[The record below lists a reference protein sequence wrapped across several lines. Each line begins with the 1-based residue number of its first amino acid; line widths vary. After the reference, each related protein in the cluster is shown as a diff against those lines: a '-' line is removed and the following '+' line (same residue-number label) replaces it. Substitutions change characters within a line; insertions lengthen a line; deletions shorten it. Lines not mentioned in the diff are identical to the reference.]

1 MDVDA
6 DSRLTRRSLTKP
18 APAGSNGTIMRR
30 PALALIPLLALSA
43 SAAAMVGGA
52 REIPDAKAQPEVM
65 FVGSRGN
72 FCTGTA
78 IARDLMLT
86 AAHCVLAGADYKL
99 VELGSDRTKP
109 ILKDIAR
116 VARHPQFNLKTMLA
130 HRATADVALLKL
142 AAPLPVTPRS
152 LLLPRPRVAVGER
165 FIVHGYGVAARGDGN
180 SAATLRKAVLASTG
194 QPGNLQ
200 LRLVDPATGNARAGL
215 GACTGDSGAPVYQET
230 ASGLAVIGVV
240 SWSTGPNGDDGC
252 GGLTGVTPIE
262 LYRGWIVEQARK
274 MGSAIEP

>member
-1 MDVDA
+1 
-6 DSRLTRRSLTKP
+6 
-18 APAGSNGTIMRR
+18 MRR
-30 PALALIPLLALSA
+30 PALALLPLLALSA

-52 REIPDAKAQPEVM
+52 REIPDANAQPEVM

-78 IARDLMLT
+78 IAGDLVLT

-99 VELGSDRTKP
+99 VELGSNRTRP
-109 ILKDIAR
+109 ILKDIAG
-116 VARHPQFNLKTMLA
+116 VARHSQFNLKTMLA

-142 AAPLPVTPRS
+142 AAPLAVSPRP
-152 LLLPRPRVAVGER
+152 LLPPRPRVAVGER
-165 FIVHGYGVAARGDGN
+165 FVVHGYGVSARGDGN
-180 SAATLRKAVLASTG
+180 SAATLRKAVLAATG

-240 SWSTGPNGDDGC
+240 SWSTGPNGEDGC

>member
-1 MDVDA
+1 
-6 DSRLTRRSLTKP
+6 
-18 APAGSNGTIMRR
+18 MRR
-30 PALALIPLLALSA
+30 PALALLPLLALSA

-78 IARDLMLT
+78 IARDLVLT

-99 VELGSDRTKP
+99 VELSSNRTKP
-109 ILKDIAR
+109 ILKDIAG

-142 AAPLPVTPRS
+142 AAPLTVSPRP
-152 LLLPRPRVAVGER
+152 LLPPRPRVGMGER
-165 FIVHGYGVAARGDGN
+165 FVVHGYGVSARGDGN
-180 SAATLRKAVLASTG
+180 SAATLRKAVLAATG

-230 ASGLAVIGVV
+230 ASGLALIGVV